1 MKPTPSDEIMNTLA
15 GGAPEV
21 ALAKGVLIQAK
32 QDLRRF
38 RGARDPIDREMYRD
52 ACRWVALD
60 NSTWPYSFLNVCEAL
75 NLRPDV
81 LRNHLLAD
89 TQPDWHTRSRRLA
102 QKLSIPFRGSLAS
115 VFLSRSKV
123 ANSRRSS
130 EPILAH

>member
-38 RGARDPIDREMYRD
+38 RRAQDLVGREMYRD
-52 ACRWVALD
+52 AYGWVASD
-60 NSTWPYSFLNVCEAL
+60 NFAWPYSFLNVCKAL
-75 NLRPDV
+75 RLHPDV
-81 LRNHLLAD
+81 LRKALLAD
-89 TQPDWHTRSRRLA
+89 AQPGWYTRSRRLA
-102 QKLSIPFRGSLAS
+102 QKLSSPLRGSLAG

-123 ANSRRSS
+123 AN
-130 EPILAH
+130 AH